1 MRYDPLP
8 LTGEDSRSNA
18 LYNAPPSP
26 DPFLSNFQTPEMRAH
41 DFNSSETALPPGAA
55 PRFLGPALY
64 EDLAVRPRDSFAS
77 SSLQTPGSQSASL
90 YSSSVYA
97 LNEQNPRY
105 DGRYHDDPNDTLE
118 NSDPNAVLMSP
129 MGRSKV
135 LKEKRAVYAAPA
147 AKSRKKLIILAAI
160 AGLVIVIL
168 AVMIPIYLILIRP
181 KSKAE
186 PSQNHDNGDNPT
198 QDDPTKPQNRIVT
211 GGDGSEI
218 MMEDGTKITYHNSF
232 GGRWYYDEEDPFNNG
247 ARPQL
252 WSPALNETFHYGT
265 DKIRG

>member
-26 DPFLSNFQTPEMRAH
+26 DPFLSTFQTPEMRAH
-41 DFNSSETALPPGAA
+41 DFSNSETALPPGAA

-64 EDLAVRPRDSFAS
+64 DDPALRPRDSFAS
-77 SSLQTPGSQSASL
+77 SSFQTAGSQPASV
-90 YSSSVYA
+90 YTSSVYA
-97 LNEQNPRY
+97 LNEQNPRF
-105 DGRYHDDPNDTLE
+105 DGRYRDDPNDTLE

-129 MGRSKV
+129 IGRSKM
-135 LKEKRAVYAAPA
+135 LEEKRAVYAAPV
-147 AKSRKKLIILAAI
+147 AKSRKKMIILATL

-168 AVMIPIYLILIRP
+168 AVMIPIYFTLIRP

-186 PSQNHDNGDNPT
+186 PSQDHDNNNKPTPNNPN
-198 QDDPTKPQNRIVT
+198 KPENRIVT
-211 GGDGSEI
+211 GGDGSEVT
-218 MMEDGTKITYHNSF
+218 MEDGTKFIYHNPF
-232 GGRWYYDEEDPFNNG
+232 GGYWYYDEEDPFNNG
-247 ARPQL
+247 ARAQS

-265 DKIRG
+265 DKMRG